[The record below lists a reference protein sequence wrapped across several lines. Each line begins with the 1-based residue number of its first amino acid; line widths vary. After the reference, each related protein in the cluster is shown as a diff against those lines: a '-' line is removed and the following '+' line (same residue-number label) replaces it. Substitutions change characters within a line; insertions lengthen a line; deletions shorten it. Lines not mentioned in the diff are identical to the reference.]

1 MKLVIL
7 LAIGLFTS
15 TPATQHAPSAS
26 IAATPSHPSA
36 AGPGRPQIGESAPD
50 FTFQSYDHAWRN
62 LHDLLEQGH
71 VLLVFGPSEED
82 LRALE
87 RDSGALLGAGV
98 VPVAIVHA
106 RDADAWKL
114 VQRYR
119 LTYSLLSD
127 PRADL
132 ASSFGVADGGATGS
146 HATWFLVDRSGRVR
160 GAGDTRPAIPDWARL
175 ANSALGHGEI
185 EAASTR

>member
-7 LAIGLFTS
+7 LAIGLFTT
-15 TPATQHAPSAS
+15 TPAAPPQH
-26 IAATPSHPSA
+26 AATPSRSA
-36 AGPGRPQIGESAPD
+36 AAGTIAAGRPEIGDSAPD

-132 ASSFGVADGGATGS
+132 ASSFGVADGGATGP
-146 HATWFLVDRSGRVR
+146 HATWFVVDRLGRVR
-160 GAGDTRPAIPDWARL
+160 GVGDTRPAIADWVQV
-175 ANSALGHGEI
+175 ANAAPGHGEI
-185 EAASTR
+185 EAASTH